1 MKKITNLLFICIA
14 LVSFAGCKKYLN
26 VNQDNNDLT
35 SASEAL
41 LLSPLEEGMSNY
53 VCGAYNAV
61 LVNYW
66 MQNMTLNQAVP
77 NDVTYLVTHGS
88 FDQPWYNLYVTCLN
102 NLDILNKLALKD
114 GNSTYAGISK
124 VLTVYTLG
132 SATDLWGDI
141 PFSEA
146 FQGTNKTTPA
156 YDSQEKIYTTM
167 QTLLDSAIT
176 ELGSATGT
184 QPGTDDFIYGGST
197 AKWIKFAYS
206 LKARYYMH
214 LTKASGYTAA
224 TQAQLALT
232 ALGSAMTSY
241 ADDAYFPYTGTQ
253 TASAPI
259 YWDFYNTS
267 TAIFASTYIDSLK
280 ARSDPRLPVL
290 AATAPNTG
298 LYTGSVIGSGFGN
311 LNDYSV
317 AGTLYGSANSNGYI
331 FNADEALFLKAEATY
346 YVSGYA
352 AAGVIYRSAI
362 TDNMLKLGL
371 DTTSAAAQAY
381 LSARGALTAS
391 NAIQRIMEEKSV
403 ANFLSMENWVDW
415 RRTGF
420 PALTVISSANGAA
433 SGITEVPRRFLYPL
447 NELTNN
453 PQSVQSAAITDRVWW
468 DTK

>member
-1 MKKITNLLFICIA
+1 MKKITHLLFIFIA
-14 LVSFAGCKKYLN
+14 LATFSGCKKYLN

-35 SASEAL
+35 NASEAL
-41 LLSPLEEGMSNY
+41 LLSPLEEGMANY

-77 NDVTYLVTHGS
+77 NDVTYVVTHGS
-88 FDQPWYNLYVTCLN
+88 FDQPWYNIYVSCLN
-102 NLDILNKLALKD
+102 NLHLLNQEALAD
-114 GNSTYAGISK
+114 SNSTYAGIAK

-141 PFSEA
+141 PYSQA
-146 FQGTNKTTPA
+146 FQGTTKTTPA
-156 YDSQEKIYTTM
+156 YDPQEKIYTTM
-167 QTLLDSAIT
+167 QSLLDSAIT
-176 ELGSATGT
+176 ELNSATGT
-184 QPGTDDFIYGGST
+184 QPGNDDFIYNGST

-214 LTKASGYTAA
+214 LTKAPGYTAA

-232 ALGSAMTSY
+232 ALAGGMTSY
-241 ADDAYFPYTGTQ
+241 SDDAYFPYSGTQ

-259 YWDFYNTS
+259 YWDFYNTT
-267 TAIFASTYIDSLK
+267 TAIFASTYIDTLV
-280 ARSDPRLPVL
+280 ARNDPRLPVL
-290 AATAPNTG
+290 ADTALNTG

-311 LNDYSV
+311 LNDFSV
-317 AGTLYGSANSNGYI
+317 AGVFYGSANSNGYI
-331 FNADEALFLKAEATY
+331 FNSDEALFLKAEATY
-346 YVSGYA
+346 YISGYA
-352 AAGVIYRSAI
+352 AANVIYRSAI
-362 TDNMLKLGL
+362 TNNMLKLGL

-381 LSARGALTAS
+381 LSARGTLTAS

-403 ANFLSMENWVDW
+403 ANFLSMENYVDW

-420 PALTVISSANGAA
+420 PSLTAISNANGAPA
-433 SGITEVPRRFLYPL
+433 GITQVPRRFLYPL

-468 DTK
+468 DAQ